1 MQLHDF
7 ATQAPGLIASLSL
20 DDISH
25 GLLVYAMIS
34 FGLALGWIALVEL
47 GSHFRQA
54 LDNQNLNEADITN
67 PDFPSPGQPS

>member
-1 MQLHDF
+1 
-7 ATQAPGLIASLSL
+7 
-20 DDISH
+20 
-25 GLLVYAMIS
+25 MIS